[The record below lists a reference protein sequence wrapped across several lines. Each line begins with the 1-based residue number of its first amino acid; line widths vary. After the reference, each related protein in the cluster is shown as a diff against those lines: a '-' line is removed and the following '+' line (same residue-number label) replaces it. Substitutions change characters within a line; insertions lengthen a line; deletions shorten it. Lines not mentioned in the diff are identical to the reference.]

1 MRIIVPHILLSCHFE
16 VFQATFIHQRWL
28 KISIYSNALGKLCH
42 RHVISLSSL
51 SCLYTAKNKRI
62 PDEQHVLIPAV
73 SFSLRFLLLL
83 LFLYSPIWQLGRI
96 SPRQPSSTWC
106 LPDELDKLWVPRQS
120 AGGVPWEGKTWS
132 PKHLEGI
139 RMEKA
144 AVRVLE
150 QDGARLDSTSSQRA
164 AHQDTDLGLLKE
176 FVSGLVS
183 QAHSNPDV
191 LLRELGIGR

>member
-73 SFSLRFLLLL
+73 SFSLRFLLR
-83 LFLYSPIWQLGRI
+83 LFFFTLQSGSLAESPQG
-96 SPRQPSSTWC
+96 SPPQP
-106 LPDELDKLWVPRQS
+106 
-120 AGGVPWEGKTWS
+120 
-132 PKHLEGI
+132 
-139 RMEKA
+139 
-144 AVRVLE
+144 
-150 QDGARLDSTSSQRA
+150 GAFQMSWTSSGFPGSQRVES
-164 AHQDTDLGLLKE
+164 LGKE
-176 FVSGLVS
+176 KRGVQNIWKASAWRKL
-183 QAHSNPDV
+183 P
-191 LLRELGIGR
+191 